1 MRVSVLSV
9 WRANHEVIAGIDP
22 LDVVDEA
29 WASMA
34 QKSFES
40 KGPFI
45 PFALAVARN
54 KALDALRRAEAKR
67 RVRSIDAPLH
77 YDDAEGEPTPLQDEL
92 ADSPGAEADYFRTR
106 DQLAA
111 IQKLALAEEA
121 IYTGGILSE
130 LERRVFVAVRVDGKS
145 RAAVGREL
153 DPPLTGQRVGQIVA
167 TSFIKIQAYVGSHE
181 QGGLETSNEERR
193 S

>member
-9 WRANHEVIAGIDP
+9 WRANHEVIAGVDP

-29 WASMA
+29 WISMA
-34 QKSFES
+34 HQNFES
-40 KGPFI
+40 KGPFL

-54 KALDALRRAEAKR
+54 KALDALKRAEAKR
-67 RVRSIDAPLH
+67 RVWSIDAPVRP
-77 YDDAEGEPTPLQDEL
+77 DEGEGGVMTLQDEL
-92 ADSPGAEADYFRTR
+92 ADSGGAEADYFRDR
-106 DQLAA
+106 EHLAA
-111 IQKLALAEEA
+111 IHRLALAEEA
-121 IYTGGILSE
+121 LYKGGVLSD

-167 TSFIKIQAYVGSHE
+167 GAFIKVHAYVNQHKE
-181 QGGLETSNEERR
+181 FAAANDE
-193 S
+193 